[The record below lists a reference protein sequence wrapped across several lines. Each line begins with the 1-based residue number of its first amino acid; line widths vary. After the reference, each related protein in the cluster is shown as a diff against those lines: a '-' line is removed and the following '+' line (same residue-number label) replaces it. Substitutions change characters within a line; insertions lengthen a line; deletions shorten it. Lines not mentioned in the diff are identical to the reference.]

1 MTSYDLI
8 AILPLIILTL
18 WAVLL
23 ILVDLVLPKEQ
34 KWITPLLAALGL
46 LVTMGFALA
55 QIGREYVAFGGMAVV
70 DGFAIFLYVLFLGSG
85 LVAVALAYDYLQ
97 PISC

>member
-8 AILPLIILTL
+8 AILPLIILAL

-46 LVTMGFALA
+46 LQLK
-55 QIGREYVAFGGMAVV
+55 QSRS
-70 DGFAIFLYVLFLGSG
+70 L
-85 LVAVALAYDYLQ
+85 
-97 PISC
+97 